1 MSDPKLNLEEIDV
14 KRLQKLHLEY
24 QQNYDAKV
32 NHMTQ
37 QFRKCM
43 DELKRDHEKQMS
55 ELTQIQNRVIKNHES
70 VNRFHDESLRAVVDE
85 KQEIVNERQKL
96 QLEQKKM
103 NKMKLTSQEISA
115 TEPVA
120 QRENGAANTNVVYMQ
135 KHIST
140 TSS

>member
-14 KRLQKLHLEY
+14 KRLQNLHREY

-55 ELTQIQNRVIKNHES
+55 ELNTVQSRVIKNHES

-85 KQEIVNERQKL
+85 KQDIVNERQKL
-96 QLEQKKM
+96 QLEQKKL
-103 NKMKLTSQEISA
+103 NKMKLTGQEISA

-120 QRENGAANTNVVYMQ
+120 QGNGAANTNVVYMQ